1 MKFSPM
7 IAAASLLITAPA
19 MAHTGHE
26 TVSGLMAGILHPL
39 TGLDH
44 LLAMLAIGCWA
55 AMQPAGMKKVVPLSF
70 SLFLAGGFALAL
82 TGTVMPLIESTIA
95 ASLLVAGLL
104 MATAIRLPVSVTLIL
119 TSLFALAHGQAHG
132 LETGAASILLFGA
145 GFIMTSTLLQFA
157 GQTAYRQVN
166 NAMPALIRSA
176 GSLIA
181 LFGGYLL
188 ATA

>member
-7 IAAASLLITAPA
+7 IAAATLLISAPA

-26 TVSGLMAGILHPL
+26 SVSGLVAGILHPL

-55 AMQPAGMKKVVPLSF
+55 AMQSGAMKKAVPLSF
-70 SLFLAGGFALAL
+70 SLFLVAGFALAL
-82 TGTVMPLIESTIA
+82 TGMVMPLIESTIA

-104 MATAIRLPVSVTLIL
+104 MATAIRLPSTLTLLL

-132 LETGAASILLFGA
+132 LEAGAASILLFGA
-145 GFIMTSTLLQFA
+145 GFILTSALLQLA
-157 GQTAYRQVN
+157 GQTAYRQIH
-166 NAMPALIRSA
+166 NAMPALIRTA
-176 GSLIA
+176 GSLVA